1 MAGGPPISP
10 LDARRIPP
18 NFIQRC
24 EADHSQDGGFRILI
38 SARFDDQKYAGGK
51 GDRRAAEIRTA
62 VITALTSKEKNVM
75 IEYLHQ
81 RHRNGDWSAAQER
94 LHPPPPHLTG

>member
-1 MAGGPPISP
+1 MAGGSPISP
-10 LDARRIPP
+10 LGARHIAP

-24 EADHSQDGGFRILI
+24 EADHSQDGGFRIVM
-38 SARFDDQKYAGGK
+38 SGRFDASKYAGGK

-81 RHRNGDWSAAQER
+81 RYRNGDRSAAQER
-94 LHPPPPHLTG
+94 LHPPPPPLTG